1 MADGPV
7 IIRRKRV
14 FAAEGHHGGAWK
26 VAYADFVTAM
36 MAFFMLM
43 WLLNATTE
51 EQRKGL
57 ADFFDPSIPISA
69 VSGGGTD
76 LLQGDSVFS
85 SDTLASDNHGG
96 LGETMEFEGELFQ
109 ALSLS
114 LKEAVESETVRLTR
128 SSEGIV
134 IDLLDTSEEPVFP
147 VGKAVTTRRLD
158 EVISRVAPMLATSD
172 RMIKI
177 VGHTDALRF
186 ADGDY
191 SNWELSADR
200 ANAARRLAIKK
211 GVPERA
217 FYEVAGQADRLP
229 ISDDVAA
236 PQNRRISIILLNP
249 ESIPLNAH

>member
-1 MADGPV
+1 MGDEPV
-7 IIRRKRV
+7 IIRRKRI

-85 SDTLASDNHGG
+85 NDTLASDNHGG
-96 LGETMEFEGELFQ
+96 LGETMEFEGELMQ
-109 ALSLS
+109 TLSFT
-114 LKEAVESETVRLTR
+114 LKQDVEAESVRLTR

-134 IDLLDTSEEPVFP
+134 IDLMDTSEEPVFP
-147 VGKAVTTRRLD
+147 VGGAKETGRL
-158 EVISRVAPMLATSD
+158 EEIVARVAPILTKSD
-172 RMIKI
+172 RMIKV
-177 VGHTDALRF
+177 VGHTDALPF
-186 ADGDY
+186 SGAGY
-191 SNWELSADR
+191 TNWELSADR
-200 ANAARRLAIKK
+200 ANAARRLAVSM
-211 GVPERA
+211 GVPERS
-217 FYEVAGQADRLP
+217 FFEVSGQADRLP
-229 ISDDVAA
+229 ITDDVQA

-249 ESIPLNAH
+249 ETLPLNAR